1 MTPPDRPDAQGD
13 QPARYLTLTA
23 EAVKV
28 LAHPL
33 RSRLLGALRRDGP
46 ASATALAAA
55 LTSNTGATSYHL
67 RRLEGVGL
75 VEDSGEGRG
84 KERIWRAST
93 EAHSWENTA
102 FDDDEDARTAV
113 DWLVRDYH
121 RQFDDSY
128 SRWLDAADAWPDAW
142 RDVSGMSDVWVEVTP
157 DQARAMYEEL
167 EAVVERYTAAG
178 RGEAGARRLHFY
190 QFAFPL
196 DPSDVPDAP
205 DGRDDPEE
213 SR

>member
-1 MTPPDRPDAQGD
+1 MTPPDRPDPQD
-13 QPARYLTLTA
+13 DRPARHLALTA

-46 ASATALAAA
+46 ASATALAAT

-75 VEDSGEGRG
+75 VEDTGEGRG

-121 RQFDDSY
+121 RQFDDHY

-142 RDVSGMSDVWVEVTP
+142 RDVSGMSDTWVEVTP
-157 DQARAMYEEL
+157 EQAEAMDAEIA
-167 EAVVERYTAAG
+167 AVLRRYASAG
-178 RGEAGARRLHFY
+178 RGDTAARRV
-190 QFAFPL
+190 QVWRFAFPL

-205 DGRDDPEE
+205 DGRHDLEE
-213 SR
+213 PR